1 VPGRCT
7 LTASRFTFAAARHV
21 VVDMAQI
28 LHTPPIP
35 GVNRLGASEWTQLR
49 ERLAAA
55 GFSLKNATASV
66 QKLAKLRATYEPF
79 VSALAE
85 LIQVSMP
92 PWIPPEVALD
102 NWQTITWDERF
113 PCMRQTLK

>member
-1 VPGRCT
+1 
-7 LTASRFTFAAARHV
+7 
-21 VVDMAQI
+21 MAQI

-66 QKLAKLRATYEPF
+66 QKLAKLQATYEPF
-79 VSALAE
+79 VSAQAE
-85 LIQVSMP
+85 LNQVSLSL
-92 PWIPPEVALD
+92 WIPPEVALD